1 MFKYI
6 MFHAVLVFVLWCC
19 GVLNVNIPSKPICLR
34 HRWTTIIN
42 NHPFSRSPML
52 DHSVS
57 NPHSRDSLV
66 LAAIATMSVMCKFC
80 CVYAFYVYIYIY
92 NYFIPQS
99 IRITY
104 TTFILHIVCGF
115 RLSSWTNTTH
125 KSETTIIGESLR
137 ASRVCVCVQTERA
150 HTYVSVQKKSL
161 KIIEEN
167 SKLLW
172 NARQCNNAISNII
185 WNPYVPHLKFH
196 WMCRFGG

>member
-42 NHPFSRSPML
+42 NHPCSRSPML

-57 NPHSRDSLV
+57 NPHSRNSLV

-80 CVYAFYVYIYIY
+80 CVCLLFSVLYIYIY
-92 NYFIPQS
+92 RTTSYHRVYVLRTYTNLH
-99 IRITY
+99 ITY
-104 TTFILHIVCGF
+104 CMRL
-115 RLSSWTNTTH
+115 LSSWTNTTH

-137 ASRVCVCVQTERA
+137 ASRAFVQSERA
-150 HTYVSVQKKSL
+150 HMWVCERKL
-161 KIIEEN
+161 EN
-167 SKLLW
+167 YRRK
-172 NARQCNNAISNII
+172 
-185 WNPYVPHLKFH
+185 
-196 WMCRFGG
+196 